1 MVTKPDVVSHVDVP
15 PAARVVRVPC
25 IDRDSLPKRPGTAV
39 PEPGSDPD
47 RMAAGA
53 STDVRKLN
61 IYADKLEGAMAGC
74 FSDGGS
80 GGDR

>member
-1 MVTKPDVVSHVDVP
+1 MPE
-15 PAARVVRVPC
+15 
-25 IDRDSLPKRPGTAV
+25 RPRTEV

-61 IYADKLEGAMAGC
+61 IYADKLEAAMAGC
-74 FSDGGS
+74 FTDGGS